1 MKKELPSQLLF
12 RKGGIQLEYHE
23 VMTLLGFT
31 RHEWMNRLQLLH
43 SYSKLGKDEKVQEKI
58 EEAIHLADEE
68 RKLSNLNIPETFVW
82 ILSFNWTYSQ
92 FRITFQVQESMP
104 KIWEYDKR
112 IRENLEAVV
121 DALSESAQEMELY
134 EGLLHVKTR
143 EEEPVIEMSFV
154 GTFTGWDN
162 LQQIGQKDYVREVKI
177 ESLPEKKSRCTIV
190 LACNI

>member
-1 MKKELPSQLLF
+1 M
-12 RKGGIQLEYHE
+12 EYHE
-23 VMTLLGFT
+23 VMTLLGYT

-58 EEAIHLADEE
+58 EESIRLADEE

-82 ILSFNWTYSQ
+82 ILSFNWTYTQ
-92 FRITFQVQESMP
+92 FRIKFQVDESIP
-104 KIWEYDKR
+104 KIWEYDRK

-121 DALSESAQEMELY
+121 DALSYSAQKMELY

-143 EEEPVIEMSFV
+143 EGEPVIELTFS
-154 GTFTGWDN
+154 GAFTGWDN
-162 LQQIGQKDYVREVKI
+162 LQMIGQKDYVLEVKI

-190 LACNI
+190 LTCN